1 MLTTI
6 VLSLALLGTRVD
18 SITPFIL
25 SLEAQRRAAHLS
37 GDADRLAS
45 ILADD
50 FVDVA
55 ATGVRRTKQQN
66 VEETRMHV
74 IRWTSLIAKNE
85 QVQVFDSTAAIVIG
99 EQEGSGTYNGQPF
112 VRKIRYLR
120 VYLKRNGRWQNVAAQ
135 SALIAQ

>member
-18 SITPFIL
+18 SITPLIL

-37 GDADRLAS
+37 GDADQLAN

-66 VEETRMHV
+66 VEETRTHV

-85 QVQVFDSTAAIVIG
+85 QVQVFDSTAAVVIG
-99 EQEGSGTYNGQPF
+99 EQEGSGTYSGQPF
-112 VRKIRYLR
+112 ARKTRYLR
-120 VYLKRNGRWQNVAAQ
+120 VYLRRNGRWQNVAAQ
-135 SALIAQ
+135 SAPIAP

>member
-1 MLTTI
+1 MLLTTI

-18 SITPFIL
+18 SITPLIL
-25 SLEAQRRAAHLS
+25 SLEAPRRAAHLS
-37 GDADRLAS
+37 GDADQLAN

-66 VEETRMHV
+66 VDESRMHV

-85 QVQVFDSTAAIVIG
+85 QVQVFD
-99 EQEGSGTYNGQPF
+99 Q
-112 VRKIRYLR
+112 LR
-120 VYLKRNGRWQNVAAQ
+120 Q
-135 SALIAQ
+135 S